1 MEYFVENG
9 SSCDDEDTGIGV
21 VAAKADWE
29 LARWAH
35 PFSGGIDLLEVV
47 WRDILLTII
56 MQAL

>member
-1 MEYFVENG
+1 MQYFVENG

-35 PFSGGIDLLEVV
+35 PLSAGIDLFKVV
-47 WRDILLTII
+47 WRDIL
-56 MQAL
+56 